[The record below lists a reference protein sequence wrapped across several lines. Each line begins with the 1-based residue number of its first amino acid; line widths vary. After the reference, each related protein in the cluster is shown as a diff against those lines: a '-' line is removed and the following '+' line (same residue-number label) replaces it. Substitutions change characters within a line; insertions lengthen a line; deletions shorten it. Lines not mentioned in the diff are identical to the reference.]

1 MVEEM
6 EEEAVVATKG
16 RWRSKGTGGSERRG
30 GGRVSSSC
38 NAINPV
44 AVHHVDTILV
54 DSFQPARVVGVGF
67 CAITSLGPTL
77 HTQTRPRSSHV
88 ASSEQ
93 ASK

>member
-6 EEEAVVATKG
+6 EEEEEGEAVVATKG
-16 RWRSKGTGGSERRG
+16 RWRSKGRREGSEKGR
-30 GGRVSSSC
+30 GRVSSSC

-67 CAITSLGPTL
+67 CAITSLGPTC
-77 HTQTRPRSSHV
+77 TRKHGRDR
-88 ASSEQ
+88 AT
-93 ASK
+93 